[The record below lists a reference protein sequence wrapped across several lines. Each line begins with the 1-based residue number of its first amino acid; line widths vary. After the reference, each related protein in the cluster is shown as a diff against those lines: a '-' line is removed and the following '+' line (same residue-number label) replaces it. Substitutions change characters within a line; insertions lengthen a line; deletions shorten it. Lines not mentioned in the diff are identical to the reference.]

1 VKLATGTRIEAHF
14 LFVKAARAL
23 CAAGMNVLR
32 FDFRGS
38 GESDGGFEEMTIE
51 GEVADALAALERV
64 RAEPTVDPDRVALL
78 GLSLGGL
85 VAACAAARNGA
96 VSALVLWA
104 AVADLM
110 GVFGKRGDWDQV
122 EERLARDGFVE
133 WGAHRIGRGFFDDCQ
148 RVDPLAEVAGY
159 RGPALVVHG
168 SEDASVPVAHARM
181 YMDALAGTDA
191 TSYIV
196 QGADHTFTGV
206 LTQEGGRLRMQE
218 QPAEGQNGNVVLWCK
233 QDFPRDFVCEWEFT
247 PNEVEGLCIV
257 FFCAQG
263 LSGEDIFDP
272 SLAPRDGTF
281 TGYTNGDIHCYHISY
296 FRNTCGRSPNCAL
309 RKNPNFYRTSAGYD
323 YIPLEAGVTSRI
335 MLVKRGAHIQFAIND
350 RISIDWVDDGVS
362 RGPIWGAG
370 KIGLRQMVT
379 TDGWYDNFRVWA
391 VR

>member
-1 VKLATGTRIEAHF
+1 MQQFREFPSQGQTVVASLHVPEHTPAPAVVMCHGFTGMRIEAHF

-51 GEVADALAALERV
+51 GEIADALAALERV

-85 VAACAAARNGA
+85 VAACAAARDQS

-110 GVFGKRGDWDQV
+110 GVFGKRGDRDEV

-133 WGAHRIGRGFFDDCQ
+133 WGAHRIGRGFFDDCR

-168 SEDASVPVAHARM
+168 SEDGSVPVAHARM

-196 QGADHTFTGV
+196 QGADHTFTSV
-206 LTQEGGRLRMQE
+206 AWEAEAIAVTCAWLAEKLMQGG
-218 QPAEGQNGNVVLWCK
+218 
-233 QDFPRDFVCEWEFT
+233 
-247 PNEVEGLCIV
+247 
-257 FFCAQG
+257 
-263 LSGEDIFDP
+263 GE
-272 SLAPRDGTF
+272 
-281 TGYTNGDIHCYHISY
+281 
-296 FRNTCGRSPNCAL
+296 
-309 RKNPNFYRTSAGYD
+309 
-323 YIPLEAGVTSRI
+323 
-335 MLVKRGAHIQFAIND
+335 
-350 RISIDWVDDGVS
+350 
-362 RGPIWGAG
+362 
-370 KIGLRQMVT
+370 
-379 TDGWYDNFRVWA
+379 
-391 VR
+391 